1 MTKQRI
7 DNAKTEARG
16 PTAELSDTEL
26 EKATGGGDKDVQ
38 QLPTETLSL
47 NFGKI
52 EWTYTQ

>member
-26 EKATGGGDKDVQ
+26 EKATGGGDKDAQ